1 MHEVSVFRIKDF
13 RHIFSYIILE
23 DEKYSR
29 DFLQRRKV
37 QD

>member
-1 MHEVSVFRIKDF
+1 MHKVSVFRIKDF
-13 RHIFSYIILE
+13 RHVYSYIILE

-29 DFLQRRKV
+29 DLLQRRKA